1 MRDVL
6 LITSCCALEVVGQ
19 TPLCCRIGVSPV
31 LKVSVCLVKDKEE
44 DRPLDGTLAV
54 GFSKNLAERK
64 EGQQLKIGGLIV
76 GLVGWFSR
84 FSNSNFFF
92 QFLPPPLFYGK
103 KRGKMIVF
111 SSTGFYIHPVMKV
124 QQFGE
129 SGMKVQQPGMKVQRF
144 VMNQQK
150 SPE

>member
-1 MRDVL
+1 M
-6 LITSCCALEVVGQ
+6 
-19 TPLCCRIGVSPV
+19 
-31 LKVSVCLVKDKEE
+31 KDKEE
-44 DRPLDGTLAV
+44 DRPLDGTFAV
-54 GFSKNLAERK
+54 AHSKNLTERK
-64 EGQQLKIGGLIV
+64 EGRQLKIGG
-76 GLVGWFSR
+76 FSR

-92 QFLPPPLFYGK
+92 LFLPPPLFYGK
-103 KRGKMIVF
+103 KRGKMIVS

-129 SGMKVQQPGMKVQRF
+129 SGMKVQQPWMKVQQPWMKVQRF